1 MFEGDRSALR
11 FTVYG
16 AAQPKGSARAFM
28 PKGARFPIVTA
39 DNPKSKPWQ
48 QLVAEGASRA
58 LATAGGEQFLGPVT
72 LTVTFWLPRPK
83 SIPKRVYA
91 HLKKPDLDKLLRAV
105 KDALTKVVWQDD
117 AQVVHVVATKQY
129 AESGS
134 APHADLRIAP
144 WPEPHAELALTHSA

>member
-1 MFEGDRSALR
+1 MTLT

-58 LATAGGEQFLGPVT
+58 LAASGGEQYQGAVA

-83 SIPKRVYA
+83 SLPKRVLA

-117 AQVVHVVATKQY
+117 SQVVLVVATKRY
-129 AESGS
+129 VDLGH
-134 APHADLRIAP
+134 APHADLEIS
-144 WPEPHAELALTHSA
+144 ALE